1 MSHQTRVIRSAG
13 VAIVAT
19 AMSICATA
27 TVAAPDAIWHYTP
40 QEAANIQVVLHWSR
54 LLFSGHPTEAFQT
67 YVSKRFVEHS
77 HLVTSRLPGGH
88 AGYAQAL
95 AFLTHDLG
103 AAPAKAS
110 GSKRMSAAVT
120 PQKASPILVADGDLV
135 TLYSRIGADIFRVK
149 DGRITDHWDATP
161 QGRVVLPGQ
170 SQ

>member
-1 MSHQTRVIRSAG
+1 MSHQTHVIRGAG
-13 VAIVAT
+13 VAIAAT
-19 AMSICATA
+19 AMSIYAMA
-27 TVAAPDAIWHYTP
+27 AVAAPDAIWHYTP
-40 QEAANIQVVLHWSR
+40 QEAANMQVVLQWSR
-54 LLFSGHPTEAFQT
+54 LLFSGHPRDAFQR

-77 HLVTSRLPGGH
+77 HLVTSRLQSGH

-103 AAPAKAS
+103 AAPAKAV
-110 GSKRMSAAVT
+110 GSKRTSVAVT
-120 PQKASPILVADGDLV
+120 PQKPLPVLVADGDLV

-161 QGRVVLPGQ
+161 RRRVVLAGQ